1 MDMSPRKENY
11 SRSIK
16 DKTDWP
22 DQKWRSKGWL
32 AAVVRNSYDNLP
44 TTNAPSL
51 EAVKAIMRIAKLAR
65 REQIPLP
72 LLWSNSED
80 SRFKVLW
87 TGVRNIP
94 SLRLTG
100 NIAKLAYSEMKSL
113 LDQNTAANDPSAG
126 ARDKPDNDKLH
137 VIKDSDIEEYSLNPE
152 K

>member
-1 MDMSPRKENY
+1 MDMSLRKENY

-22 DQKWRSKGWL
+22 DQKWRSEGWL
-32 AAVVRNSYDNLP
+32 AAVGRNAHDNPP

-51 EAVKAIMRIAKLAR
+51 EAVKAIMMIAKLAR

-126 ARDKPDNDKLH
+126 ARDRPDNDKLH